1 MISWDEL
8 SDGEVAAL
16 SRALY
21 EARFADEPS
30 DPLVWESPIVI
41 DMHVAAIAEQ
51 ERRSASRRR
60 TGAVDRESW
69 FLWRNRPEQAVVVR
83 RLAQDPR
90 LAQLCRQD
98 GGQTLR
104 NLLRPFVLDDADVV
118 ALLEQVGTI
127 DPA

>member
-1 MISWDEL
+1 MINWDEL

-16 SRALY
+16 ARALY
-21 EARFADEPS
+21 EARFADEPY
-30 DPLVWESPIVI
+30 DPLVWQSPIVI

-60 TGAVDRESW
+60 TGAVDREAW
-69 FLWRNRPEQAVVVR
+69 FQWRNRPEHAVVVR

-90 LAQLCRQD
+90 LARLCRED

-104 NLLRPFVLDDADVV
+104 NLLRPFILDDADV
-118 ALLEQVGTI
+118 ATLLEQVGRA